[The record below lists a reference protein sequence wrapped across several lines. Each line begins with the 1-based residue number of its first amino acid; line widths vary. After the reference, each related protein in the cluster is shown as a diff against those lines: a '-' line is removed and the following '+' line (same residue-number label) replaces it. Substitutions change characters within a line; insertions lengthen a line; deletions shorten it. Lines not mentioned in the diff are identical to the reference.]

1 MRKLRSD
8 EVLGFSSLLGD
19 VPMKCTLAV
28 LVVCL
33 LTSASMGV
41 YAQTSGASTPTPQS
55 TKSGRAADRALSK
68 EVRAALIKA
77 KIVDTPTI
85 SVRAKNGSVT
95 LAGSVRD
102 QSQIERAGEVA
113 RAVSGVNSVDN
124 ALTIRQPGQ

>member
-1 MRKLRSD
+1 
-8 EVLGFSSLLGD
+8 
-19 VPMKCTLAV
+19 MKCTFAV

-33 LTSASMGV
+33 LTSASTGV
-41 YAQTSGASTPTPQS
+41 YAQTSGASTITPQS
-55 TKSGRAADRALSK
+55 TKSSKAADRALSK

-77 KIVDTPTI
+77 KIADTPTI

-95 LAGSVRD
+95 LEGSVRE

-113 RAVSGVNSVDN
+113 RAASGVNSVDN